1 MTIIAINLH
10 KLRSGGTAY
19 MYYISSLTECH
30 PANGKVLS
38 ELNDLA
44 TMKRTTTSGIRH
56 LEIKLGMQCRERNIS
71 NRRVHQTLVRIE
83 STLHRVGGLLTD
95 WAQGHYWDLSNE
107 WFLGKPIP
115 NASAS

>member
-1 MTIIAINLH
+1 
-10 KLRSGGTAY
+10 

-44 TMKRTTTSGIRH
+44 TIKQTTTSGIRH
-56 LEIKLGMQCRERNIS
+56 LEIKLGMQCRER
-71 NRRVHQTLVRIE
+71 IE
-83 STLHRVGGLLTD
+83 STLHRVGSLLTD

>member
-44 TMKRTTTSGIRH
+44 TIKQTTTSGIRH

-71 NRRVHQTLVRIE
+71 NRRVHQTL
-83 STLHRVGGLLTD
+83 
-95 WAQGHYWDLSNE
+95 GHYWDLSNE